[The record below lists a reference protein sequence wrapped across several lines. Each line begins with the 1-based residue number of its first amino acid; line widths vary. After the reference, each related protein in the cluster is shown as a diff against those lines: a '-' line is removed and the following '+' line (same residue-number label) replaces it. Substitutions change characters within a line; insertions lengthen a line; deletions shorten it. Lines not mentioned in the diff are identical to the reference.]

1 MLHCPFCGAIVKNNE
16 QYCVS
21 CGDELPDD
29 LMDRHHSDRKKFNFF
44 WLIPIA
50 SMLIMCTAVSIY
62 YIILQH
68 KTNEAI
74 ELYENGI
81 KDIQASNFKEA
92 KQSFEK
98 ALDLKEN
105 FYEADIS
112 LSFINHT
119 LDINDNLKEAAIFQE
134 NSDFEEALLLTNEA
148 ESSLNNFHGE
158 PVTELINEILI
169 LRNSIKID
177 EVQYHLNSEPNIDD
191 LKSLLWET
199 EAINNDESM
208 EIAESIRTKI
218 VDFIFSKASEQLN
231 NNQFS
236 DAQILVE
243 DGLKYV
249 ADSEKLLS
257 LKTTIDKE
265 KTAFETAQQERIEQ
279 AINMAAEEHEVN
291 QSDAVKLN
299 SVKLKKD
306 DQKKLVVKGEVNS
319 IATIPIHSVVI
330 EYALITNKDEEILSN
345 KVFIYPDKLYP
356 NETGKFEYTHY
367 EIDDLK
373 EKDIKVKVNKITW
386 YTD

>member
-1 MLHCPFCGAIVKNNE
+1 
-16 QYCVS
+16 
-21 CGDELPDD
+21 
-29 LMDRHHSDRKKFNFF
+29 
-44 WLIPIA
+44 
-50 SMLIMCTAVSIY
+50 
-62 YIILQH
+62 
-68 KTNEAI
+68 
-74 ELYENGI
+74 
-81 KDIQASNFKEA
+81 
-92 KQSFEK
+92 
-98 ALDLKEN
+98 
-105 FYEADIS
+105 
-112 LSFINHT
+112 
-119 LDINDNLKEAAIFQE
+119 
-134 NSDFEEALLLTNEA
+134 
-148 ESSLNNFHGE
+148 
-158 PVTELINEILI
+158 
-169 LRNSIKID
+169 
-177 EVQYHLNSEPNIDD
+177 HLNSEPNIDD

-306 DQKKLVVKGEVNS
+306 DQEKLVVKGEVNS
-319 IATIPIHSVVI
+319 IATIP
-330 EYALITNKDEEILSN
+330 
-345 KVFIYPDKLYP
+345 
-356 NETGKFEYTHY
+356 
-367 EIDDLK
+367 
-373 EKDIKVKVNKITW
+373 
-386 YTD
+386 